1 MEKNCLS
8 FAHCTLRQ
16 LQDPEPGEQYSRFKG
31 QLCTLFGIAI
41 ASRFLSVVLISVIIK
56 CFKRKDLFPNFIY
69 ICNILEIRFWVYL
82 AKQRMHWS
90 QEVCA
95 QFTGSVNTLPE
106 LPQLSVH
113 TRKYIEVWSPKPPP
127 PPPQWIKIVLKSHKC
142 CKTYIMGVSQ
152 VAYLV
157 SSVLTAEKC
166 TSSSHLGIRPWM
178 RDTVWTWYTM
188 EILIKWWEGRI
199 STHDI
204 SRWHTRS
211 LVCCLM

>member
-1 MEKNCLS
+1 MVSADKLQAKGGGGGGGGDPSDFYNQTTTAWSTCSLQFPVQTELMEKNCLS

-56 CFKRKDLFPNFIY
+56 CLKRKDLFPNFIY

-113 TRKYIEVWSPKPPP
+113 TWKYIEVWSPTPLPPP
-127 PPPQWIKIVLKSHKC
+127 PPPNGSK
-142 CKTYIMGVSQ
+142 
-152 VAYLV
+152 
-157 SSVLTAEKC
+157 
-166 TSSSHLGIRPWM
+166 
-178 RDTVWTWYTM
+178 
-188 EILIKWWEGRI
+188 
-199 STHDI
+199 
-204 SRWHTRS
+204 
-211 LVCCLM
+211 